1 MLQKYNLKKGG
12 TGMANYVLSHQENDS
27 YVFGKIWGYG
37 LRCMINYYDYDYVDL
52 KVFFPLIMP
61 EDPQNFVND
70 TVRKESFVAN
80 LIQYLL
86 DMTNKKVFLANN
98 GTVFMKGESLER
110 IEHKIQEKGL

>member
-1 MLQKYNLKKGG
+1 
-12 TGMANYVLSHQENDS
+12 MANYVLSHQENDS

-37 LRCMINYYDYDYVDL
+37 LRCMINYYDYDYVNV

-70 TVRKESFVAN
+70 TVHKESFVAK

-98 GTVFMKGESLER
+98 GLVFVKGESLER
-110 IEHKIQEKGL
+110 IEHKIQEKGLWVLTRTHDGME